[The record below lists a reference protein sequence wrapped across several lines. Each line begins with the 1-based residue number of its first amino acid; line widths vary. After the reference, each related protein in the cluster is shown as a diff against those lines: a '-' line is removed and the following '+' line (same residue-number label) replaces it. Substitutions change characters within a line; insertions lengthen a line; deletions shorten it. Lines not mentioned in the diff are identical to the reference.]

1 MLCAWLVITTR
12 LNIGQD
18 GSIGYDTFLWTY
30 LHKRLICT
38 KTNKLLIKSM
48 KGISTLKRLMQQIET
63 IWVNNI
69 DPYTRSS

>member
-1 MLCAWLVITTR
+1 MVPLVMIQFYG
-12 LNIGQD
+12 LI
-18 GSIGYDTFLWTY
+18 Y
-30 LHKRLICT
+30 ICT

-69 DPYTRSS
+69 DPYTWPS